1 MYFYSIAS
9 IVPTISI
16 FAMERS
22 GTAVARRQERTET
35 RAACST
41 GTRGKEESCQ
51 APTAAAFTK
60 EVHSQPVIA
69 PNQAIVSPFP
79 EKGLIQAPD
88 AHPNCP
94 LYPDFLCAGMDVR
107 IYGIYDIQ
115 QTDQA
120 DE

>member
-22 GTAVARRQERTET
+22 GTAVARRQARTET

-41 GTRGKEESCQ
+41 GTRGKGENCQ

-69 PNQAIVSPFP
+69 PIPEAIRP
-79 EKGLIQAPD
+79 
-88 AHPNCP
+88 
-94 LYPDFLCAGMDVR
+94 
-107 IYGIYDIQ
+107 
-115 QTDQA
+115 
-120 DE
+120 